1 MLKVWNSRWVC
12 KPGARVDCRRGE
24 GKAEKEGKGKVV
36 FALLLIHKTT
46 TDIDQEFL
54 LQCAH

>member
-1 MLKVWNSRWVC
+1 
-12 KPGARVDCRRGE
+12 VDCRRGE
-24 GKAEKEGKGKVV
+24 GKAEEEGKGKVV
-36 FALLLIHKTT
+36 FVLLLIHKTT